1 MLNAE
6 LVHHSA
12 FILRHWFSMEVKK
25 GIGVSPGVV
34 IGTAIVLDAED
45 VVVPRRQVE
54 PGNEQAE
61 LERVHRS
68 VEASEKELAEL
79 RDGLAKTHGE
89 EISGIFNF
97 HIGVLNDKD
106 LHKQIIAEIEKNRW
120 TAEYAVSTVM

>member
-1 MLNAE
+1 
-6 LVHHSA
+6 
-12 FILRHWFSMEVKK
+12 MEIKK

-54 PGNEQAE
+54 AGGEKGE
-61 LERVHRS
+61 LERVYRAFEH
-68 VEASEKELAEL
+68 SEKELAEL
-79 RDGLAKTHGE
+79 RDQLAKSHGA

-106 LHKQIIAEIEKNRW
+106 LHKQIIGEIEKNRW
-120 TAEYAVSTVM
+120 TAEYAVSVVMRRYANKLAALPDKYFSE